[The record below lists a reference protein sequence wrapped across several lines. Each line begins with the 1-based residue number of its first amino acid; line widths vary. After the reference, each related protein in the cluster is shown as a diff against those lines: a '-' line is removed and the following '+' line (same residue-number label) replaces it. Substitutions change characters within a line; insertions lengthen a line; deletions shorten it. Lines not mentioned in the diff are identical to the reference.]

1 MLDTINERLERL
13 MENIPRLSKLSS
25 DEDGLNNEWIV
36 QELQEISDEVNQT
49 GRRLESHRETLQL
62 EDKQLRIEIRKYKA
76 LASMSDA
83 HFSDEL
89 DTQIEYCRRADE
101 EGENYG
107 ASCDIHIL
115 QIARD
120 RLRR

>member
-1 MLDTINERLERL
+1 MSTTIQERLEHL
-13 MENIPRLSKLSS
+13 IEDFS
-25 DEDGLNNEWIV
+25 DEEGLNNKLIAAELEGICDAMNKTEWHT
-36 QELQEISDEVNQT
+36 DNQ
-49 GRRLESHRETLQL
+49 RDNLRAYNKTLL
-62 EDKQLRIEIRKYKA
+62 TKIEEYKA

-83 HFSDEL
+83 RFSDEL

-101 EGENYG
+101 GGETYG

-115 QIARD
+115 KIARD